1 MWPFCGECFFGGSH
15 LEVNK
20 EKKVFK
26 KFSQK
31 FQENTLAL
39 NG

>member
-1 MWPFCGECFFGGSH
+1 MWHFCGECFFGGSH
-15 LEVNK
+15 LEVFFV
-20 EKKVFK
+20 KKVFK